1 VYLSIGGKTSTCGD
15 GIVIPMNNLVFRKRN
30 AATTFSVERLLVA
43 CSIIAAFAIMAVAL
57 TFASL
62 STDSHNVA
70 GCTMTRS
77 GTSSSMVCSPDTSSS
92 GIAGAPTQQ
101 EITAKNA
108 QRARS
113 GLGGLF

>member
-1 VYLSIGGKTSTCGD
+1 
-15 GIVIPMNNLVFRKRN
+15 MNNLVFRKRN
-30 AATTFSVERLLVA
+30 AATTFSIQRLLVA
-43 CSIIAAFAIMAVAL
+43 GSIVAAFAIMAVAL
-57 TFASL
+57 TFAGL
-62 STDSHNVA
+62 SGNTHNVA
-70 GCTMTRS
+70 GCTLSQS
-77 GTSSSMVCSPDTSSS
+77 GTSSSMVCSPDVSSS